1 MGGQSVYDDMR
12 EHNEEVKWG
21 KLVWYSQCIPKHSF
35 ILWMAVQRRLLTH
48 DRMKC
53 WGCYDMMV
61 YGLCMMGEES
71 HDYLFFQCVY
81 SKAIWLNLQGKMNCT
96 IHAQSWK
103 DIVDIIAE
111 KPCLNEVLYDNRIT
125 ALAHVTSLGINY
137 GVERG
142 LRMGRT
148 GAKFEVAAQKVSNF
162 HIGAKADFD
171 KAFVDFPTTP
181 FPFLGK
187 IVAVAKGTLPEVT
200 QVLTDKHIRSVTSVP
215 VAPLIGNEDANQVPL
230 EHAC

>member
-35 ILWMAVQRRLLTH
+35 ILWMVVQRRLLTH

-71 HDYLFFQCVY
+71 HDYLFFQCAY
-81 SKAIWLNLQGKMNCT
+81 SKAIWLNLQGKMKCT

-103 DIVDIIAE
+103 DIVDIIVE
-111 KPCLNEVLYDNRIT
+111 KPCLNEEYGSLQAFINGCLSIQMYSTLY
-125 ALAHVTSLGINY
+125 LG
-137 GVERG
+137 V
-142 LRMGRT
+142 
-148 GAKFEVAAQKVSNF
+148 
-162 HIGAKADFD
+162 
-171 KAFVDFPTTP
+171 
-181 FPFLGK
+181 
-187 IVAVAKGTLPEVT
+187 TLPSIASPLGLILNASSSMASATERERKTLHYPLAIFIKVADIKLKT
-200 QVLTDKHIRSVTSVP
+200 VDNDDKQKLETS
-215 VAPLIGNEDANQVPL
+215 
-230 EHAC
+230 